1 MATKYATNV
10 LLAPGEVYDF
20 DERVG
25 PRTPERGFKLAKGI
39 TGPGV
44 LEDVLGG
51 GICQVSTT
59 MFNAVAGGKA
69 GLKINERW
77 NHSIYISHYPK
88 GRDATVTAG
97 GKNLRFTNDT
107 GHYIWITGESDG
119 ITTIIS
125 VWGTDQGRTTTW
137 DIGEYYNVVPKG
149 TTSSLDP
156 LLKPGRTSLVRRAE
170 RQVPEDHPH
179 RQGGRQGH
187 PQGRLDQ
194 RVADVP
200 GEDRR
205 RPDDHEAPG
214 LEHHVHLGLH
224 DDHHH
229 RRRRL
234 GTVARAGRG
243 LSPARTW

>member
-1 MATKYATNV
+1 MATKYVTNV
-10 LLAPGEVYDF
+10 LLAPGELYDF

-149 TTSSLDP
+149 TTSSLDS
-156 LLKPGRTSLVRRAE
+156 LLKPGRTSLVSAGQNGKALKTTRIVKE
-170 RQVPEDHPH
+170 DGKVIHKDIWNNVWPMFPEKIAVGPTTTKPPVSSTTSTSGSTTTTTTE
-179 RQGGRQGH
+179 GG
-187 PQGRLDQ
+187 
-194 RVADVP
+194 
-200 GEDRR
+200 
-205 RPDDHEAPG
+205 
-214 LEHHVHLGLH
+214 
-224 DDHHH
+224 
-229 RRRRL
+229 
-234 GTVARAGRG
+234 T
-243 LSPARTW
+243 